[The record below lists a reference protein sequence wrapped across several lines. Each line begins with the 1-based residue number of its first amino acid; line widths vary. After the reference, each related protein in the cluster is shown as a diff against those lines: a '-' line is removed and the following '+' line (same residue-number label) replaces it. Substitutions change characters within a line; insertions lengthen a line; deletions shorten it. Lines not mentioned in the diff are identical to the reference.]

1 MITIK
6 DFKKEKTAYIV
17 NMNLGRKEEPSI
29 TETVV
34 ASVGR
39 TYVTTGIDT
48 VQRRFMNNH
57 NESEYLVEKV
67 SFGDSD
73 LLFASRTAA
82 EEHIEKYFLG
92 LWLGCIST
100 TKANKFTLQQLRD
113 VKKILDPEGVE

>member
-17 NMNLGRKEEPSI
+17 NMNLGRMEEPSI

-92 LWLGCIST
+92 LWLVFIST

>member
-17 NMNLGRKEEPSI
+17 NMNLGRKKEPSI

-34 ASVGR
+34 TSVGR
-39 TYVTTGIDT
+39 TYVTTGMGT
-48 VQRRFMNNH
+48 VQRRFMNNR

-67 SFGDSD
+67 SFGDY

-82 EEHIEKYFLG
+82 EEHIEKYFLE

-100 TKANKFTLQQLRD
+100 TRAKNFTLQQLRD